1 MKYNFSPTTAAT
13 IDAMR
18 SWVSNELLRV
28 SLAVNTEQT
37 AATTTGTV
45 KVETLYDQNIVVVAG
60 SIAQNSSDKTKWDYV
75 NDAVTKTVGVSGTQ
89 ATASGTAITVNF
101 DQTYTKCLSFV
112 VSPDQTFASTHGI
125 TVGADAGL
133 SSATIKASASF
144 SGSAQIRWTGS
155 QWTIIEGAGGHQ
167 DINPTYVSYTN
178 GHLVF
183 SHDYCRGSALS
194 ADPYSDGG
202 LVTNPYLPVF
212 SNAAEQTFVRL
223 NWLDPTTGNL
233 LTNSTPS
240 NRMGAVFTKTNSGPL
255 FLDGTQSATTINNTP
270 VTAGNIYFMG
280 LFQK

>member
-1 MKYNFSPTTAAT
+1 MKYNFNPTTAAT

-37 AATTTGTV
+37 AAPTTGTV

-112 VSPDQTFASTHGI
+112 VSPDQTFAASHGI

-133 SSATIKASASF
+133 SSATIKASANF
-144 SGSAQIRWTGS
+144 TGSCKLRWTGS
-155 QWTIIEGAGGHQ
+155 SWTFIDGTDQ
-167 DINPTYVSYTN
+167 DINPTYASYTN
-178 GHLVF
+178 GVLVF
-183 SHDYCRGSALS
+183 THDYCRGSALH

-202 LVTNPYLPVF
+202 FVNPYLPVF
-212 SNAAEQTFVRL
+212 QNASEQLTARL
-223 NWLDPTTGNL
+223 QWMDTTTGNL